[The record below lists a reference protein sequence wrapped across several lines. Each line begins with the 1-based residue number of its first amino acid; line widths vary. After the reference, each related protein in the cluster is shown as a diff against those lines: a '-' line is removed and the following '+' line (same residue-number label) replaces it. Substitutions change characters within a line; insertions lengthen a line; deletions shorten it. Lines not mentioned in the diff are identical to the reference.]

1 MAIKFSA
8 EPQNARIL
16 AVGAYRPA
24 RSVPNSELVDR
35 IESTDEWIQQ
45 RTGIE
50 SRRFADADES
60 LIDMA
65 TASSLQAIS
74 RAGLV
79 PENIDAVIFATI
91 SYPYQAPS
99 AATELLTRL
108 NNSTAAAF
116 DISAACAGFCYAVS
130 LANDMV
136 RSRTATNV
144 LVVGA
149 EKLSDFTDLDDRAT
163 AFIFAD
169 GAGAVVIGPSQD
181 VGIGPTVWGA
191 NSETRDAILLEPSY
205 LEYKKHPGKTDFGWP
220 NIAQQGQTVFRWA
233 VYEIA
238 PIALRALAAAG
249 LTPETLDVFIPHQA
263 NDRIIDSLVKSMKL
277 PDSVV
282 VARDIRTSGNT
293 SSASIPLAMDA
304 LLAERPDL
312 HGKSALLVGFGAGLV
327 YAGQVVELPPVPKN
341 K

>member
-1 MAIKFSA
+1 MVIKFTT

-16 AVGAYRPA
+16 SVGAYRPA

-35 IESTDEWIQQ
+35 IESSDEWIQQ

-50 SRRFADADES
+50 SRRIADSDES

-65 TASSLQAIS
+65 TTSSLQAIS
-74 RAGLV
+74 RAGLT
-79 PENIDAVIFATI
+79 PEDIDAVIFATI

-116 DISAACAGFCYAVS
+116 DISAACAGFCYAVA

-136 RSRTATNV
+136 RSRNATNV

-149 EKLSDFTDLDDRAT
+149 EKLSDFTDPDDRAT

-169 GAGAVVIGPSQD
+169 GAGSVVIGPSQD

-205 LEYKKHPGKTDFGWP
+205 LEYKNNPGKSDLGWP

-238 PIALRALAAAG
+238 PIALRALEAAG
-249 LTPETLDVFIPHQA
+249 LTPETLEVFIPHQA

>member
-1 MAIKFSA
+1 
-8 EPQNARIL
+8 
-16 AVGAYRPA
+16 
-24 RSVPNSELVDR
+24 
-35 IESTDEWIQQ
+35 
-45 RTGIE
+45 
-50 SRRFADADES
+50 
-60 LIDMA
+60 MA
-65 TASSLQAIS
+65 TKSSLQAIS
-74 RAGLV
+74 RAGLA
-79 PENIDAVIFATI
+79 PEDIDAVIFATI

-99 AATELLTRL
+99 AATDLLTRL

-116 DISAACAGFCYAVS
+116 DISAACAGFCYAVA

-136 RSRTATNV
+136 RSRNAKNV

-149 EKLSDFTDLDDRAT
+149 EKLSDFTDPDDRAT

-169 GAGAVVIGPSQD
+169 GAGSVVIGPSQD
-181 VGIGPTVWGA
+181 IGIGPTIWGA

-205 LEYKKHPGKTDFGWP
+205 LEYKNNPGKSDLGWP

-238 PIALRALAAAG
+238 PIALRALEAAG
-249 LTPETLDVFIPHQA
+249 LTTDTLDVFIPHQA

-327 YAGQVVELPPVPKN
+327 YAGQVVELPPAPKS

>member
-1 MAIKFSA
+1 MTIKFNA

-16 AVGAYRPA
+16 SVGAYRPA

-35 IESTDEWIQQ
+35 IESSDEWIQQ

-50 SRRFADADES
+50 SRRIADSDES

-65 TASSLQAIS
+65 TASSLQAIA
-74 RAGLV
+74 RAGLQ
-79 PENIDAVIFATI
+79 PEDIDAVIFATI

-116 DISAACAGFCYAVS
+116 DISAACAGFCYAVA

-136 RSRTATNV
+136 RSRNARNV

-149 EKLSDFTDLDDRAT
+149 EKLSDFTDPDDRAT

-169 GAGAVVIGPSQD
+169 GAGSVVIGPSQD
-181 VGIGPTVWGA
+181 VGIGPTTWGA
-191 NSETRDAILLEPSY
+191 NSETRDAIRLDPSY
-205 LEYKKHPGKTDFGWP
+205 LEYKKNPGKSDLGWP
-220 NIAQQGQTVFRWA
+220 NINQQGQTVFRWA

-238 PIALRALAAAG
+238 PIALKALEAAG

-263 NDRIIDSLVKSMKL
+263 NGRIIDSLVKSMKL

-282 VARDIRTSGNT
+282 IARDIRTSGNT

-304 LLAERPDL
+304 LLTERPDL

-327 YAGQVVELPPVPKN
+327 YAGQVVELPPVPK

>member
-1 MAIKFSA
+1 
-8 EPQNARIL
+8 
-16 AVGAYRPA
+16 
-24 RSVPNSELVDR
+24 
-35 IESTDEWIQQ
+35 
-45 RTGIE
+45 
-50 SRRFADADES
+50 
-60 LIDMA
+60 MA

-74 RAGLV
+74 RAGLQ
-79 PENIDAVIFATI
+79 PEDIDAVIFATI

-116 DISAACAGFCYAVS
+116 DISAACAGFCYAVA

-136 RSRTATNV
+136 RSRNAKNV

-149 EKLSDFTDLDDRAT
+149 EKLSDFTDPDDRAT

-169 GAGAVVIGPSQD
+169 GAGSVVIGPSQD
-181 VGIGPTVWGA
+181 VGIGPTTWGA
-191 NSETRDAILLEPSY
+191 NSETRDAIRLDPSY
-205 LEYKKHPGKTDFGWP
+205 LEYKKNPGKADLGWP
-220 NIAQQGQTVFRWA
+220 NINQQGQTVFRWA

-238 PIALRALAAAG
+238 PIALKALEAAG

-282 VARDIRTSGNT
+282 IARDIRTSGNT

-304 LLAERPDL
+304 LLTERPDL

-327 YAGQVVELPPVPKN
+327 YAGQVVELPPVPK